1 MTDAPALER
10 GRFNRRHA
18 VIAAAVA
25 SLPLT
30 LGATKVSA
38 QEATSTAASPAA
50 GEAMWVKFNLNTAT
64 EEQFRTIPGV
74 GDQMVREFKEYKPYA
89 SIEQFRK
96 ELGKYV
102 DESVVA
108 GFEQYVFVPVDPNAA
123 DATTLQ
129 QLPGVSEDTAKA
141 LTDSRTYAD
150 RAAFLTELGKH
161 VSSEQAA
168 LASAFLATP

>member
-1 MTDAPALER
+1 MNDAPVLER

-25 SLPLT
+25 GLPLA
-30 LGATKVSA
+30 LGATKTSA
-38 QEATSTAASPAA
+38 QEATSAATAPAA

-74 GDQMVREFKEYKPYA
+74 GDRMVKEFLEYRPYA
-89 SIEQFRK
+89 SIAEFRQ

-102 DESVVA
+102 DEGMVA
-108 GFEQYVFVPVDPNAA
+108 GYEQYLFVPVDPNAA

-129 QLPGVSEDTAKA
+129 QLPGVSEETATA

-150 RAAFLTELGKH
+150 SAAFLTELSKH
-161 VSSEQAA
+161 VSPEQAT
-168 LASAFLATP
+168 LAAAFIATS